1 MEYHEAIERDAKRL
15 IRNLGKQ
22 RALDKVDDDRDKSAN
37 TAYAFSGHPFGELY
51 ARRAEYLRQLFNK
64 ISTL

>member
-1 MEYHEAIERDAKRL
+1 MTHHEAVEKDAKKL
-15 IRNLGKQ
+15 IRIFGKQ

-64 ISTL
+64 ITMS